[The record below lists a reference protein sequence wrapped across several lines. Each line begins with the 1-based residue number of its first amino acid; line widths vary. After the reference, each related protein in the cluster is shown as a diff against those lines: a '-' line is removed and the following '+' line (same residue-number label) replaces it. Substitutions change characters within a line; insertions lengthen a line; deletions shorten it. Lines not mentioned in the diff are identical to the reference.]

1 MKNTSKKKVCMIL
14 ILLLLAASGVFFI
27 WMKIKPTKIALVN
40 FSGWKTAAMF
50 DTVPGGFVQV
60 DRVEWDDRI
69 GETLAKY
76 DVILFQGMGM
86 TVNEKQKESVE
97 KLKSRGIHLYVH
109 QDSRVESQFGTV
121 SPARKREIAGY
132 FSNSSREN
140 YRRLWNYL
148 RYEVDGKRLFA
159 SKPEAPRI
167 LPADALFH
175 TKSEALF
182 QKYSDYLAYYK
193 KNGHYKAGAQTV
205 VLIIPGDGGAARG
218 EPGYLTDII
227 QSLESHGLNVVG
239 ISGSAKRLTFLKEIS
254 PDLAVFF
261 PHGRLGDESGLET
274 LEFLKKRNIPL
285 LCPVKIYKTM
295 DVYTAD
301 QRGMIGGMLTQSVV
315 IPEVDGGTTPW
326 VLTALNRDERG
337 IEDLR
342 TLPDRME
349 KFSQL
354 VLNHLKL
361 KRKKNFD
368 KRIAVFFYKEPGRNA
383 LHASG
388 MEVADSLLNLL
399 RRLKA
404 EGYDTGDLPENPV
417 KLIES
422 IQREAANFGSYA
434 EGEISKFAARKET
447 EFLAAEDFQKF
458 RKAAFPE
465 KLIQDQD
472 KQYGPFPGKYMAAVR
487 DGKTGLVVGRLKF
500 GKIVL
505 LPQPLSGIGDDAS
518 KIVHGTQKAPPY
530 PYAAAYL
537 WTRFAF
543 KADAM
548 MHFGTHGSLE
558 FTPARMVG
566 LLEDDWPEALVG
578 PVPHYYLYV
587 VNNIG
592 EAYAAKRRSYA
603 TMIDHLT
610 APFMSA
616 GLSGDLARLDECLHS
631 LDTADNPE
639 LGAEYRRSIETL
651 AKKLNLV
658 EDLKLELP
666 LTEAGQE
673 RIHNHLHEISEQKVA
688 RGLYVIGRPYSKEA
702 ADETALLM
710 TVDDL
715 AVRRFDSD
723 LAAGKVTE
731 AKRDDLH
738 FFSKNYLDPVRKQIA
753 DALAKGDSAR
763 SLAPN
768 AFAARDALRTSTP
781 AELDSIVNAF
791 RGGYIPPGMGGSPI
805 LNPDTVPT
813 GRNMY
818 GIDPE
823 RTPTRESFAVGKRLG
838 EALIEAKRKSTGK
851 YPRKVAFT
859 LWGGEFVRT
868 QGTTLGEIFFLL
880 GVEPIWDSRGRVKSV
895 RLIPAEKLGRPRIDV
910 AVQTSGVF
918 RGIAAGRMILIDR
931 AVRMASAA
939 AETEALPNFVKANS
953 LDAQKR
959 MIKEGL
965 SPQQAKEFADVRIF
979 GSINNGFGTGVRAQ
993 VEDSGR
999 WNDRSEISDRYFKN
1013 MGTIYTEKYW
1023 NEHSPAAFRAA
1034 LANTDA
1040 IVQSRSSSTSGPLSI
1055 DDIYQFMGGLSL
1067 AVKTVNGKEADAYFN
1082 DLRYSGRS
1090 KIQDLSE
1097 AAMVEARSTVLNPK
1111 FLKEMMKE
1119 GQTSAN
1125 NFAKTIRN
1133 SFAWEALRPEMLKDH
1148 LWEDYKGVFVDD
1160 KLNLGMRDFF
1170 NKKNPYALEEI
1181 TAVMLET
1188 IRKGFW
1194 KADAKTI
1201 KQLAAL
1207 HAELIRD
1214 HGAGCSGFVCD
1225 NAPLRKFIGSQIEN
1239 PEIRKNYDRTIS
1251 DVRSA
1256 PSSKVSGMKLKEQT
1270 VKKTNSDLNRNRPAL
1285 LFIAGIVLLA
1295 AAAIV
1300 LGNRRK
1306 KNSL

>member
-1 MKNTSKKKVCMIL
+1 MKNIRKLKVGIIL
-14 ILLLLAASGVFFI
+14 IQLLLLAGLCIYLWQKS
-27 WMKIKPTKIALVN
+27 KPTKIALVN
-40 FSGWKTAAMF
+40 FSGYKTAAMF
-50 DTVPGGFVQV
+50 DTVPGRFIQV
-60 DRVEWDDRI
+60 NRVEWDDQI
-69 GETLAKY
+69 GNTLKKY
-76 DVILFQGMGM
+76 DIILFQGMGM
-86 TVNEKQKESVE
+86 TVSEKQKEAVE
-97 KLKSRGIHLYVH
+97 ELKAHGIHLYVH
-109 QDSRVESQFGTV
+109 QDSRAESRFGTV
-121 SPARKREIAGY
+121 SLKHKKEIAGY
-132 FSNSSREN
+132 FANSSREN
-140 YRRLWNYL
+140 YRRLWHYL
-148 RYEVDGKRLFA
+148 RYEIDGKKFF
-159 SKPEAPRI
+159 SEKPAPPKI

-175 TKSEALF
+175 TRPDALF
-182 QKYSDYLAYYK
+182 QKYSDYLAYSR
-193 KNGHYKAGAQTV
+193 KNGSWKEGAPTV
-205 VLIIPGDGGAARG
+205 ALIVPGDGGSARG

-227 QSLESHGLNVVG
+227 RSLEAHRLNVVG
-239 ISGSAKRLTFLKEIS
+239 ISGGSRRLAFLKEIS

-261 PHGRLGDESGLET
+261 PHGRLADEAGIEALA
-274 LEFLKKRNIPL
+274 FLKKRNIPL

-295 DVYTAD
+295 DVYAAD

-326 VLTALNRDERG
+326 VLTALKRDERG
-337 IEDLR
+337 IEDLW
-342 TLPDRME
+342 TLPGRME
-349 KFSQL
+349 KFAQL
-354 VLNHLKL
+354 AVNLLKL

-404 EGYDTGDLPENPV
+404 EGYDTGELPENPV

-434 EGEISKFAARKET
+434 EGEISRFAARKET
-447 EFLAAEDFQKF
+447 EFLSAEDF
-458 RKAAFPE
+458 RKYRKTAFPE
-465 KLIQDQD
+465 SLIQDQD
-472 KQYGPFPGKYMAAVR
+472 KQYGPVPGKYMATVR
-487 DGKTGLVVGRLKF
+487 DGKPGLVIGRLKF

-505 LPQPLSGIGDDAS
+505 LPQPLSGVGSDAS
-518 KIVHGTQKAPPY
+518 KIVHGTKKAPPY

-537 WTRFAF
+537 WTRFVF

-558 FTPARMVG
+558 FTPTRMVG

-631 LDTADNPE
+631 LETADNPE
-639 LGAEYRRSIETL
+639 LGAEYRRSVEML
-651 AKKLNLV
+651 AKKLNLI
-658 EDLKLELP
+658 EDLKLKLP
-666 LTEAGQE
+666 LTEAGRE

-688 RGLYVIGRPYSKEA
+688 RGLYVLGRPYSKEST
-702 ADETALLM
+702 DETALLM
-710 TVDDL
+710 TVDDA
-715 AVRRFDSD
+715 AVRRFESD
-723 LAAGKVTE
+723 RAAGKVTE
-731 AKRDDLH
+731 AQREDLH
-738 FFSKNYLDPVRKQIA
+738 FFSRNYLDPVRKQIA
-753 DALAKGDSAR
+753 DALAEGDSAR
-763 SLAPN
+763 AKAPGS
-768 AFAARDALRTSTP
+768 FAARDALRASTP

-838 EALIEAKRKSTGK
+838 EALIEAKRQATGK

-880 GVEPIWDSRGRVKSV
+880 GVEPVWDSRGRVKAV

-939 AETEALPNFVKANS
+939 AETENSPNYVKANS
-953 LDAQKR
+953 RDAEKR

-965 SPQQAKEFADVRIF
+965 SPLRAKELADVRIF

-999 WNDRSEISDRYFKN
+999 WNDRSEIADRYFQN

-1023 NEHSPAAFRAA
+1023 NEHVPAAFRAA

-1055 DDIYQFMGGLSL
+1055 DDIYQFMGGLSI

-1082 DLRYSGRS
+1082 DLRYSGRA

-1111 FLKEMMKE
+1111 FLREMMKE

-1125 NFAKTIRN
+1125 NFAKTVRN
-1133 SFAWEALRPEMLKDH
+1133 SFAWEALRPDMLKDH
-1148 LWEDYKGVFVDD
+1148 LWEDYKSVFVDD
-1160 KLNLGMRDFF
+1160 KLNLGMKGFF
-1170 NKKNPYALEEI
+1170 KQKNPYALEEI

-1201 KQLAAL
+1201 KQLADL

-1225 NAPLRKFIGSQIEN
+1225 NAPLRKFIGDQIRN
-1239 PEIRKNYDRTIS
+1239 PEVRKNYDQAVS
-1251 DVRSA
+1251 AVRSA
-1256 PSSKVSGMKLKEQT
+1256 PGSQVTGMKLKEQK
-1270 VKKTNSDLNRNRPAL
+1270 VKKDIPVRNRSAL
-1285 LFIAGIVLLA
+1285 MIIAGIAVLA
-1295 AAAIV
+1295 VMAIF

-1306 KNSL
+1306 KNTL

>member
-1 MKNTSKKKVCMIL
+1 MKKIGKKRVWIVL
-14 ILLLLAASGVFFI
+14 ILFLLAAAEGYFL
-27 WMKIKPTKIALVN
+27 WLKAKPTKIALVN
-40 FSGWKTAAMF
+40 FSGYKTAPMF
-50 DTVPGGFVQV
+50 DTVQDRFVRV

-69 GETLAKY
+69 GETLRKY
-76 DVILFQGMGM
+76 DIVLFQGMGM
-86 TVNEKQKESVE
+86 TVSEKQKAAVAE
-97 KLKSRGIHLYVH
+97 LKRRGIHLYVH

-121 SPARKREIAGY
+121 SPEHKRKIAGY
-132 FSNSSREN
+132 FANSSREN
-140 YRRLWNYL
+140 YRRLWSYL
-148 RYEVDGKRLFA
+148 RYEIDGKRLFA

-175 TKSEALF
+175 TKPEALF
-182 QKYSDYLAYYK
+182 QKYQDYLAYYK
-193 KNGHYKAGAQTV
+193 KSGCYKAGAPTV
-205 VLIIPGDGGAARG
+205 ALIVPGDGGSARG
-218 EPGYLTDII
+218 EPGYLTGII
-227 QSLESHGLNVVG
+227 RSLESHGLNVVG
-239 ISGSAKRLTFLKEIS
+239 ISGGARRLAFLKEIS

-261 PHGRLGDESGLET
+261 PHGRLGDENGTET
-274 LEFLKKRNIPL
+274 LDFLKNRNIPL
-285 LCPVKIYKTM
+285 LCPVKVYKTM

-326 VLTALNRDERG
+326 VLTALQRDKRG
-337 IEDLR
+337 IEDLY

-349 KFSQL
+349 KFAQL
-354 VLNHLKL
+354 AVNHLKL

-368 KRIAVFFYKEPGRNA
+368 KRIAIFFYKEPGRNA

-404 EGYDTGDLPENPV
+404 EGYDTGELPDDPV

-447 EFLAAEDFQKF
+447 EFLSAEDFQKY

-465 KLIQDQD
+465 SLIRDQD
-472 KQYGPFPGKYMAAVR
+472 KQYGPVPGKYMAAVR
-487 DGKTGLVVGRLKF
+487 DGKPGLVVGRLKL
-500 GKIVL
+500 GKVVL
-505 LPQPLSGIGDDAS
+505 LPQPLSGVGDDAS
-518 KIVHGTQKAPPY
+518 KIVHGTKKAPPY

-537 WTRFAF
+537 WTRYVFR
-543 KADAM
+543 ADAM

-558 FTPARMVG
+558 FTPTRMVG

-578 PVPHYYLYV
+578 PVPHFYLYV

-592 EAYAAKRRSYA
+592 EAFAAKRRSYA

-631 LDTADNPE
+631 LETADNPE
-639 LGAEYRRSIETL
+639 LGAEYRRSVEIL
-651 AKKLNLV
+651 AKKLNLI
-658 EDLKLELP
+658 EDLKLKLP
-666 LTEAGQE
+666 LTEAGRE

-688 RGLYVIGRPYSKEA
+688 RGLYVLGRPYSKGST
-702 ADETALLM
+702 DETALLM
-710 TVDDL
+710 TVDDM

-731 AKRDDLH
+731 AQRDDLH
-738 FFSKNYLDPVRKQIA
+738 FFSRNYLDPVRKQIA
-753 DALAKGDSAR
+753 DALAKGDPAR
-763 SLAPN
+763 SQAPG
-768 AFAARDALRTSTP
+768 AFAARDALRASTP

-838 EALIEAKRKSTGK
+838 EALIEAKRQATGK
-851 YPRKVAFT
+851 YPRKVAFS

-868 QGTTLGEIFFLL
+868 QGTTLAEIFFLL
-880 GVEPIWDSRGRVKSV
+880 GVEPVWDSRGRVKAV

-939 AETEALPNFVKANS
+939 AETENSPNYVKANS

-959 MIKEGL
+959 MIREGL
-965 SPQQAKEFADVRIF
+965 SPQQAREFADVRIF

-999 WNDRSEISDRYFKN
+999 WNDRSEIAERYFKN

-1055 DDIYQFMGGLSL
+1055 DDIYQFMGGLSI

-1082 DLRYSGRS
+1082 DLRYSGRA

-1097 AAMVEARSTVLNPK
+1097 AAMVEARSTILNPK

-1125 NFAKTIRN
+1125 NFAKTVRN
-1133 SFAWEALRPEMLKDH
+1133 SFAWEALRPDMLKDH
-1148 LWEDYKGVFVDD
+1148 LWEDYKQVLVDD
-1160 KLNLGMRDFF
+1160 KHQLGMREFF

-1201 KQLAAL
+1201 RQLAEL

-1225 NAPLRKFIGSQIEN
+1225 NAPLRNFIGTQIRN
-1239 PEIRKNYDRTIS
+1239 PENRKSYDQAIS
-1251 DVRSA
+1251 AVRSA
-1256 PSSKVSGMKLKEQT
+1256 PENKVSGIKLKEQE
-1270 VKKTNSDLNRNRPAL
+1270 VKKKPVDRSNTRSAL
-1285 LFIAGIVLLA
+1285 IFILGIVILA
-1295 AAAIV
+1295 AMAIL
-1300 LGNRRK
+1300 LGSRRK
-1306 KNSL
+1306 KNTL